1 MKLIE
6 LLQERELAGVY
17 TNIDKTLQVIG
28 NAFKDVNFHI
38 SFPGGSVSGAC
49 LLSNI
54 IYSISQVTNIS
65 EKDIAD
71 SLDQHWLVNFPW
83 TGKTLEE
90 ILKNLTTAVIHHGKK
105 KVKVKCSVEVFHS
118 IDGVLKD
125 VTDGQPVI
133 LIATAAPHGLYAH
146 SASPRVLMHGGI
158 VPAKPIDNDQGLK
171 DTMLVA
177 SHSYLIVGYDKAE
190 DYIIAR
196 DIKSSYS
203 YMGYLKIHR
212 EALKKNFKKFKFLS
226 VVVDK
231 VEDVSSR
238 KT

>member
-1 MKLIE
+1 
-6 LLQERELAGVY
+6 
-17 TNIDKTLQVIG
+17 
-28 NAFKDVNFHI
+28 
-38 SFPGGSVSGAC
+38 

-65 EKDIAD
+65 ENNIAN
-71 SLDQHWLVNFPW
+71 SLDATWLINFPW
-83 TGKTLEE
+83 QGKTLAQ
-90 ILKNLTTAVIHHGKK
+90 ILDSLTSAVIHHGKK

-133 LIATAAPHGLYAH
+133 LIATSAPGGLFAQNY
-146 SASPRVLMHGGI
+146 LEDGI
-158 VPAKPIDNDQGLK
+158 VNDCSLHNDSGL
-171 DTMLVA
+171 DTSGQRA

-203 YMGYLKIHR
+203 YKGYLKIHR